1 LMMDDA
7 KRAAIEAAGW
17 TVGDAGDFLEMPDEE
32 RKVVE
37 LRVQVGLAVR
47 RRRRVAGLTQLH
59 LASKLGSSQSRVYRV
74 ELGLPGVGLDLAFRA
89 LFAVGGG
96 LRDLAGI
103 PGLPNLA
110 DLPAED
116 THPPVARRAP
126 APTPKVS
133 PTRQTLKGQRKAE
146 KAARRPGAATGHAK
160 KPEKK
165 PSAKSLIA
173 RKRRVPHG

>member
-1 LMMDDA
+1 MDDV

-37 LRVQVGLAVR
+37 LRVHVGMAVR
-47 RRRRVAGLTQLH
+47 RRRGIAGLTQAA
-59 LASKLGSSQSRVYRV
+59 LARKLGSSQSRVYRV

-116 THPPVARRAP
+116 TRPPVARRAP
-126 APTPKVS
+126 APA
-133 PTRQTLKGQRKAE
+133 PTSTGSRTRRTLAEQREAE
-146 KAARRPGAATGHAK
+146 KTARRPDTATGHAK
-160 KPEKK
+160 EPAKK
-165 PSAKSLIA
+165 PAAMSPAV
-173 RKRRVPHG
+173 RKRRVPYS